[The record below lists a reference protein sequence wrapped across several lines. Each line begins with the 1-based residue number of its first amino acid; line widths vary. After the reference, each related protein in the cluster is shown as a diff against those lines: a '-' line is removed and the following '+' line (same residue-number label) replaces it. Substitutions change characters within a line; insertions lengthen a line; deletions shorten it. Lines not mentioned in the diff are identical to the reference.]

1 MEKKTALESSVE
13 KVLEALRKA
22 GYCQSTILLFKRVY
36 GRLIKSAAIMQIDTF
51 SDALADYFVN
61 DSANSKTGQY
71 CHLRKRLHSSC
82 IRKLRECEEK
92 GCVGWKPCVESKV
105 DKPVTI
111 GFQNSH
117 AEFLEYLKTERKS
130 KNTVDSY
137 RNISCKFL
145 TFIER
150 FGYTCL
156 GTVPLELIH
165 EFFCELR
172 RTWDSG
178 SLRTAASGLRS
189 FLSFAEDGKRLL
201 AVVPDKLL
209 RKRAII
215 PILTQEE
222 EQAIWDVLNTDAV
235 SSRDKAIMVLSLL
248 TGLRAVDIVN
258 LKLSDIDWKCD
269 VISISQRKTKEPLV
283 LPLLPA
289 IGNAIARYIVND
301 RPKTD
306 LPYVFLSYNAPHKPL
321 QEHSSC
327 YAVVRN
333 IFSRAGVRLGN
344 ELKGTRLLRHHVA
357 SKMLKKGVAVQTIS
371 LTLGHTDPDSAD
383 IYLTTDEKKLRECAL
398 TLSVIP
404 MRIGGLQL

>member
-1 MEKKTALESSVE
+1 MKKKTALKSSVE
-13 KVLEALRKA
+13 KVLEELRKA
-22 GYCQSTILLFKRVY
+22 GYCQSTILYYQRAY
-36 GRLIKSAAIMQIDTF
+36 GRLLRSAAVMQTDTF
-51 SDALADYFVN
+51 SEALADYFVN
-61 DSANSKTGQY
+61 DSPNAKTGQY

-82 IRKLRECEEK
+82 IRKLRECEGK
-92 GCVGWKPCVESKV
+92 GYVGWKPCVESKV

-111 GFQNSH
+111 GFQNIH
-117 AEFLEYLKTERKS
+117 AEFLEYLKAERKS

-145 TFIER
+145 TFIEML
-150 FGYTCL
+150 GYTCL
-156 GTVPLELIH
+156 RIVPLELIH

-172 RTWDSG
+172 GTWDSG

-189 FLSFAEDGKRLL
+189 FLSFAEDGGRLL
-201 AVVPDKLL
+201 ATVPDKLL

-215 PILTQEE
+215 PVLTQEE
-222 EQAIWDVLNTDAV
+222 DQAVWDVLKTDAIP
-235 SSRDKAIMVLSLL
+235 SRDIAIMVLSLL

-258 LKLSDIDWKCD
+258 LRLSDIDWKCD
-269 VISISQRKTKEPLV
+269 VISISQIKTNEPLV

-289 IGNAIARYIVND
+289 IGNAMARYIVND

-306 LPYVFLSYNAPHKPL
+306 SPYVFLSYKAPHKPL
-321 QEHSSC
+321 QGHSSC
-327 YAVVRN
+327 YAVVRK

-357 SKMLKKGVAVQTIS
+357 SKMLKKGIAVQTIS
-371 LTLGHTDPDSAD
+371 LTLGHIDPNSAD
-383 IYLTTDEKKLRECAL
+383 IYLTTDEKKLRDCAL

-404 MRIGGLQL
+404 MNVGGLQ